1 MRIALISDIHGNL
14 VSLEA
19 VLADIHREQVD
30 QVICLGDLA
39 TLGPQPR
46 EVLARLKALECPCV
60 MGNHDSFLLDPGS
73 LHEYTDS
80 SQMVELVDWC
90 ASQLSEADLDYLGSL
105 RPLIEIPLDTQATLL
120 CFHGS
125 PQSNVDRILAT
136 TPTAE
141 LDRMLAG
148 HTATVMACGH
158 MHVQMLRQH
167 KGTLIVNVG
176 SVGQPFEQRPFE
188 DEPRLL
194 PCAQYATV
202 NWVNGAL
209 GIDLRWV
216 PIDLDAVKQ
225 AVLTSAMPGAASWAE
240 CWP

>member
-1 MRIALISDIHGNL
+1 
-14 VSLEA
+14 
-19 VLADIHREQVD
+19 
-30 QVICLGDLA
+30 
-39 TLGPQPR
+39 
-46 EVLARLKALECPCV
+46 
-60 MGNHDSFLLDPGS
+60 
-73 LHEYTDS
+73 
-80 SQMVELVDWC
+80 
-90 ASQLSEADLDYLGSL
+90 
-105 RPLIEIPLDTQATLL
+105 
-120 CFHGS
+120 
-125 PQSNVDRILAT
+125 
-136 TPTAE
+136 
-141 LDRMLAG
+141 MLAG

-176 SVGQPFEQRPFE
+176 SVGQPFEQRPCE